1 MTQELLDP
9 FLLDPLIQEGKARV
23 DIVVYSVHIG
33 CPKGNAAQNEI
44 AMSRENYK
52 GQAIHLE
59 AAYFTLGA
67 RVPPNQ
73 NCTTCGQ
80 ADALVYLGSDTI

>member
-9 FLLDPLIQEGKARV
+9 FSVDPLIQDGKAIV
-23 DIVVYSVHIG
+23 DIVVYSVHVG
-33 CPKGNAAQNEI
+33 CPRGNTARNEI
-44 AMSRENYK
+44 AMSEEYYK

-59 AAYFTLGA
+59 AAYFTLGD
-67 RVPPNQ
+67 RVPPSQ

-80 ADALVYLGSDTI
+80 AGALVYLGSDKI